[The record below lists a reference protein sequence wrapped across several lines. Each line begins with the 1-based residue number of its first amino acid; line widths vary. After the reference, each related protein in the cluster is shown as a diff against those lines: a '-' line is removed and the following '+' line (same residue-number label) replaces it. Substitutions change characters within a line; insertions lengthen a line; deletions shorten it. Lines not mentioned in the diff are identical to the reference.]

1 MLFKLSAYTANGR
14 LILFL
19 MMLLFAFKA
28 QAALIYTVNSESRT
42 LSRIDTSTDNVQ
54 NNFAQLGVIP
64 NKLIADENYLWVVN
78 SGDNAVQKISR
89 LSGATITNINIEASC
104 NPWDAFLEGDFLY
117 VTGLFT
123 NKVYKVNTIS
133 QTVVGFV
140 EVGNS
145 PEALCVYNGKLYVTN
160 TGGWQNNYANS
171 SVSVIDLDSFQVIA
185 TIPVSANPQY
195 LVEQNGLIHVSC
207 TGNWINQFGAVCV
220 IDPISNEVIHTLPI
234 GGSLGSIWINASH
247 IALVGDGSGNFLY
260 RYNAHDFTILNDSDN
275 PLTPGGYVVDGD
287 HEQIALLDPN
297 WGSFGKVRILH
308 PDLTY
313 WKEYNVGMAPTD
325 MKLWQTGTALEDE
338 VIPSLSVKVYPNPAS
353 RLGRITFETDK
364 LTAGKLR
371 IYNLK
376 GQLVS
381 SFPILSNKAVISTA
395 DLIAEQSSG
404 CYFYRLTSGQ
414 AQRTGKFI
422 IIE

>member
-1 MLFKLSAYTANGR
+1 MLFKLSNFTANGR

-19 MMLLFAFKA
+19 MMLLIAFKA

-89 LSGATITNINIEASC
+89 QSGSTLANIFIEASC
-104 NPWDAFLEGDFLY
+104 NPWDACLDGDFLY

-123 NKVYKVNTIS
+123 NKVYKVHAVNHN
-133 QTVVGFV
+133 VVGFV

-185 TIPVSANPQY
+185 TIPVSPNPQY
-195 LVEQNGLIHVSC
+195 LVEHNGLIHVSC
-207 TGNWINQFGAVCV
+207 TGNWTTVFGTVCV
-220 IDPISNEVIHTLPI
+220 IDPVSNQVIQTIAL
-234 GGSLGSIWINASH
+234 GGSLGSIWIDNDH
-247 IALVGDGSGNFLY
+247 QALVGDGSGSFLY
-260 RYNAHDFTILNDSDN
+260 RYNAQDFTILNDSDN

-287 HEQIALLDPN
+287 NEQIALLDPN
-297 WGSFGKVRILH
+297 WG
-308 PDLTY
+308 Y
-313 WKEYNVGMAPTD
+313 
-325 MKLWQTGTALEDE
+325 
-338 VIPSLSVKVYPNPAS
+338 
-353 RLGRITFETDK
+353 
-364 LTAGKLR
+364 
-371 IYNLK
+371 
-376 GQLVS
+376 
-381 SFPILSNKAVISTA
+381 
-395 DLIAEQSSG
+395 
-404 CYFYRLTSGQ
+404 
-414 AQRTGKFI
+414 
-422 IIE
+422 